1 MNAVIA
7 LVENDLPTN
16 RALARLLRIS
26 GYTVAPF
33 QSAEAFLAH
42 CGEEAPDCLIVDIDL
57 DGMSGLELQSELRLR
72 RCRMPAIV
80 VTGRCDPELPAIA
93 LALGC
98 SDFLTKP
105 VRAEALLD
113 AILRALSSRAGTARP
128 A

>member
-1 MNAVIA
+1 MNAVLA

-26 GYTVAPF
+26 GYTVTPF

-42 CGEEAPDCLIVDIDL
+42 CGAEPPDCLIVDIDL

-72 RCRMPAIV
+72 HCRMPAIV

-93 LALGC
+93 FALGC

-113 AILRALSSRAGTARP
+113 AILRALASRAGTAGR